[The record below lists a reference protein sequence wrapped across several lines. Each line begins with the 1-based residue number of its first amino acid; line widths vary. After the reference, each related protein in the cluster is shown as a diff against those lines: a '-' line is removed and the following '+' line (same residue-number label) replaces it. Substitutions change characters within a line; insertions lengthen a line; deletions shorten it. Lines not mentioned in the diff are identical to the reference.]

1 MCLRQNIEKESA
13 KMIVSQAIFCFHQT
27 WKAVGFNEI
36 IILKLHE
43 DTTFNEEGKITE
55 DLCVTCSRLGIFLFE

>member
-43 DTTFNEEGKITE
+43 DTTFNEEGKITK
-55 DLCVTCSRLGIFLFE
+55 DLCVTCSCLGIFLFE